1 MSSSSYSTSSYSE
14 STQSLVP
21 MKGASQAQT
30 KDYSRAFAE
39 LSTSYGFGVAPI
51 LPQTTPVSSS
61 SFPAEKHAFKPQS
74 AERNTKDFSGALA
87 NLQGSYGFQGAS
99 VLPSSR

>member
-1 MSSSSYSTSSYSE
+1 MSSSSYSNSSYSE

-21 MKGASQAQT
+21 MKGASQSQA

-39 LSTSYGFGVAPI
+39 LSASYGFGVAPM
-51 LPQTTPVSSS
+51 PPRTTSFSSS
-61 SFPAEKHAFKPQS
+61 SFPAEKYTKSQS
-74 AERNTKDFSGALA
+74 AGRNMKDFSGALA
-87 NLQGSYGFQGAS
+87 NLQGSYGFQGAP